1 MRRACVLARMV
12 RSTEAI
18 A

>member
-12 RSTEAI
+12 QRTEAI